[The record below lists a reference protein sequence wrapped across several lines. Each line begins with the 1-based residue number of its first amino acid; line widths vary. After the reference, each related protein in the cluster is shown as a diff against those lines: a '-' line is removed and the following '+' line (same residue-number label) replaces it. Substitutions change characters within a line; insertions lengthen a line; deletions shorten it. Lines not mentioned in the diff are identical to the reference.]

1 MYLQDF
7 VGTFAGLYLKNCR
20 RPVFF
25 TQTKRNNSKLKEII
39 RNMLLNIVEYHFQ
52 ISCSF
57 VLKETAYVQSQKKEK
72 RKNNQCS
79 IFAAFIIFMN
89 EVSRENE
96 KKK

>member
-1 MYLQDF
+1 
-7 VGTFAGLYLKNCR
+7 
-20 RPVFF
+20 
-25 TQTKRNNSKLKEII
+25 
-39 RNMLLNIVEYHFQ
+39 MLLNIVEYHFQ

-57 VLKETAYVQSQKKEK
+57 VLKKNRIYSKPKKER

-96 KKK
+96 KKIGIYFFFLFPSRVFFLQKDCKEIS

>member
-1 MYLQDF
+1 MYLRDF
-7 VGTFAGLYLKNCR
+7 VATFAGLYLNNCR

-57 VLKETAYVQSQKKEK
+57 VLKETAYVQSQKKER

-96 KKK
+96 KK